1 MFKSREEVE
10 LIKRLYPVGTKI
22 VVDYMDDPQAIP
34 SGSIGT
40 VTVVDDIGQIHC
52 EEFDLAL
59 IEGVDKF
66 HTLK

>member
-34 SGSIGT
+34 TGSIGT

-52 EEFDLAL
+52 EEFGLAL